1 MWSYFSLQMVN
12 DELVTYAI
20 PQIEIKLKTFL
31 VEYHTLI
38 PDIPPNILNWLN
50 KIEYTKVW

>member
-20 PQIEIKLKTFL
+20 PQIEIKLKTF
-31 VEYHTLI
+31 
-38 PDIPPNILNWLN
+38 WLSIN
-50 KIEYTKVW
+50 Y

>member
-31 VEYHTLI
+31 VEYHPLI
-38 PDIPPNILNWLN
+38 PDIPPNVLN
-50 KIEYTKVW
+50 